1 MIEHPHPQ
9 GSEEWLEARRGVITA
24 SRAKDARDR
33 DSKGKPSAKMLGY
46 AMDVA
51 RERCGGRAAP
61 VYQNAA
67 MRMGSEE
74 EQFAAIEYMA
84 RTGCALTEAFFITTD
99 DGKFGLSLDR
109 WVNPEAAIEVKT
121 MVSSQTLFK
130 AMVDGDISE
139 YRDQCLFALWMLRLK
154 WIDLCLWAPDLPNP
168 LHVIRIERNEAEI
181 QALEDDLIAF
191 DKLVSQYESKLRA
204 KLAPAAADPASSAPP
219 WTDTYLPATPVSV
232 CAAPAKATAPDEL
245 ATPDF

>member
-9 GSEEWLEARRGVITA
+9 GSEAWLEARRGVITA

-46 AMDVA
+46 AMDTA
-51 RERCGGRAAP
+51 RERCGGKVAP

-84 RTGCALTEAFFITTD
+84 RTGRTLKEAFFITTD
-99 DGKFGLSLDR
+99 DGKFGISLDR
-109 WVNPEAAIEVKT
+109 WVNDEAAIEVKT
-121 MVSSQTLFK
+121 MVSSQMLFK

-139 YRDQCLFALWMLRLK
+139 YRDQCVFGLWMLRLK
-154 WIDLCLWAPDLPNP
+154 WIDLCLWAPDLPSP
-168 LHVIRIERNEAEI
+168 LQVIRIERNEDEI

-191 DKLVSQYESKLRA
+191 DKLVSEYEAKLRK
-204 KLAPAAADPASSAPP
+204 KLDPAVNAAIGTPP
-219 WTDTYLPATPVSV
+219 WADTYLPASTAAAPIST
-232 CAAPAKATAPDEL
+232 AAPAEMAL
-245 ATPDF
+245 PDF